1 MKPLKQDL
9 ARMPRLVR
17 LICGT
22 YDAWIVGGA
31 ANPEQ
36 RIIKDWDVAV
46 PFSSWIH
53 VANLIPKDAKP
64 TLFGGWKF
72 MSDGES
78 VDVWP
83 SEIMGIWKCLKCTW
97 MWQPQM
103 NIRIMR
109 MIVAALLILFSCQ
122 SAFAETVNVNL
133 LVDSI
138 RQAENSYQ
146 HPYGIMRSYCLP
158 GDPNGQ
164 CKKGCRQADFLQRK
178 IQKRNAEALK
188 EANRSI
194 KEKK

>member
-1 MKPLKQDL
+1 
-9 ARMPRLVR
+9 
-17 LICGT
+17 
-22 YDAWIVGGA
+22 
-31 ANPEQ
+31 
-36 RIIKDWDVAV
+36 
-46 PFSSWIH
+46 
-53 VANLIPKDAKP
+53 
-64 TLFGGWKF
+64 
-72 MSDGES
+72 
-78 VDVWP
+78 
-83 SEIMGIWKCLKCTW
+83 
-97 MWQPQM
+97 
-103 NIRIMR
+103 
-109 MIVAALLILFSCQ
+109 
-122 SAFAETVNVNL
+122 VNL